1 MRAPGCANMWPLG
14 CVAAAGRRTSRGYEA
29 FSSSGG
35 FRGIFCFGESRC
47 YGGGKAQIVD
57 PTALGLPCF
66 SQNCVFLQGATVR
79 WADEGA
85 SEARRDRSLAEGMLR
100 FRGGATCGTN
110 HFHSKCETA
119 CYGAT
124 FGDSG
129 PGPAANS
136 RSPRCQAATT
146 CFRNAEF
153 EYSLGRWLWPGPFCL
168 EFWPISAP
176 KHNHP

>member
-1 MRAPGCANMWPLG
+1 MRRFRR
-14 CVAAAGRRTSRGYEA
+14 AAGFEVFLVSANHGA
-29 FSSSGG
+29 MAA
-35 FRGIFCFGESRC
+35 
-47 YGGGKAQIVD
+47 GKAQIVD

-66 SQNCVFLQGATVR
+66 SRNYVLQGAAVR
-79 WADEGA
+79 CADEGA

-129 PGPAANS
+129 PGPAANR

-146 CFRNAEF
+146 CFRNV
-153 EYSLGRWLWPGPFCL
+153 
-168 EFWPISAP
+168 
-176 KHNHP
+176 